1 MDNHK
6 QPRTWTELLETLYEG
21 SWYEPLQRFRSPFA
35 FRGLSDAS
43 FDLRTGLLRLAGSPE
58 LARQLEIHVLRSFRK
73 YAHAEAAGVDLVWN
87 WLALAQHHG
96 LSTRMLDW
104 TWSPLVALHF
114 ATDNLNHYDRD
125 GLIWC
130 VDCEATRSVLPK
142 SLQEIRNKEGSY
154 VFSVEMLDQASKT
167 LDGFDALDDSQFVV
181 FLEPP
186 SLDARIVNQYAA
198 FSLMNDAGARL
209 DEWLEQRPEL
219 YRKVIVPAKLKWEIR
234 DKLDQANITERMLFP
249 GLDGLSRWLARY
261 YAPRHLSSPGAAP
274 AARPKDKQ

>member
-1 MDNHK
+1 MDEP
-6 QPRTWTELLETLYEG
+6 QTWAQLLDTLYEG
-21 SWYEPLQRFRSPFA
+21 SWYEPLQRFRSSLA
-35 FRGLSDAS
+35 FRDLSDTN
-43 FDLRTGLLRLAGSPE
+43 FDLRTSLLRLAGSAE

-73 YAHAEAAGVDLVWN
+73 YAHAEATGVDSVWN

-96 LSTRMLDW
+96 LPTRLLDW

-130 VDCEATRSVLPK
+130 VDCDKARNLLPK
-142 SLQEIRNKEGSY
+142 RLQEIRSKEGSF
-154 VFSVEMLDQASKT
+154 VFSVEMLDQASNT
-167 LDGFDALDDSQFVV
+167 LDGFDALDSSRCVL

-219 YRKVIVPAKLKWEIR
+219 YRKVTVPAKLKWEIR

-261 YAPRHLSSPGAAP
+261 YAPRRLSSPGPAP
-274 AARPKDKQ
+274 SF

>member
-1 MDNHK
+1 MQEK
-6 QPRTWTELLETLYEG
+6 QPKTWAELLDTLYEG

-35 FRGLSDAS
+35 FRGLSDAG
-43 FDLRTGLLRLAGSPE
+43 FDLRTSLLRLAGNPE

-73 YAHAEAAGVDLVWN
+73 YAHAEAAGVDLTWN

-96 LSTRMLDW
+96 LPTRMLDW

-130 VDCEATRSVLPK
+130 ANCEATRSLLPK
-142 SLQEIRNKEGSY
+142 TLQEIRNKEGSY

-167 LDGFDALDDSQFVV
+167 LDGFDALDHSQFVV

-198 FSLMNDAGARL
+198 FSLMNDAGSRL

-234 DKLDQANITERMLFP
+234 DKLDQANVTERTLFP

-261 YAPRHLSSPGAAP
+261 YAPRHLSS
-274 AARPKDKQ
+274 RDS